1 LNDTI
6 VITFIIVFI
15 IVIIITI
22 INMSSSNHHH
32 HIIIGNFSSYRN
44 KSYVPNASRQ
54 QLISADDSIAN
65 SSRSKKD
72 QLKLTSLDI
81 DNDHD
86 DYDDD
91 DDDDDVGDEGTDND
105 AGVGRDIKKEEV

>member
-1 LNDTI
+1 
-6 VITFIIVFI
+6 
-15 IVIIITI
+15 
-22 INMSSSNHHH
+22 MSSSNHHHHH

-54 QLISADDSIAN
+54 QLISADDSNAN

-81 DNDHD
+81 DYDDHD
-86 DYDDD
+86 DN
-91 DDDDDVGDEGTDND
+91 DDDDVGDEGSDND
-105 AGVGRDIKKEEV
+105 AGVGRDNKKEEV

>member
-1 LNDTI
+1 
-6 VITFIIVFI
+6 
-15 IVIIITI
+15 
-22 INMSSSNHHH
+22 MSSSNHHHLH

-81 DNDHD
+81 DYDHD
-86 DYDDD
+86 DVDDD
-91 DDDDDVGDEGTDND
+91 VDDDVGDEGTDND
-105 AGVGRDIKKEEV
+105 AGVGRDIKKEEVW